1 MEQWLKI
8 KIMIDQ
14 VLEDGKKEKSEPEQS
29 EASED
34 EEEVQQ
40 IAQQKFDIFG

>member
-40 IAQQKFDIFG
+40 NSATKI